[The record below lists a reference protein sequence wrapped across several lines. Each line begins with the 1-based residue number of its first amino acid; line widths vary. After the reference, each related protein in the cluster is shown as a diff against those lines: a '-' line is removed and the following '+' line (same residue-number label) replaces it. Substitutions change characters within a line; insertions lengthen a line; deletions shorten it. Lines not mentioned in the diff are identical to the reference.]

1 MQREGL
7 KFVVVGHV
15 DHGKSTLIGRLLYD
29 TNSLPPDKME
39 EVKRASE
46 ADGSTTEFAFVMD
59 HLEEERKNRVTID
72 TAQIWF
78 RTPNREYVIIDAPGH
93 KQFLKNM
100 ITGSSLAEAALLLI
114 DAEEGLREQTH
125 RHAYLLS
132 LLGVKQVI
140 VVINKM
146 DLVDFSQARFDEL
159 QNDITARLK
168 EFGIEPLCVV
178 PISAQLG
185 DNMAATS
192 ENLAWYQGKTLLDT
206 LDTLQHIGKP
216 QDAPLRFPLQDI
228 YDLDGEKVLVGKL
241 VSGTLN
247 KGQEVIFHPC
257 GKSAK
262 IKEIKQFGKTPTSVG
277 PGESIGITIEDGIAI
292 KALKRGQIACSVEPS
307 PNISNRIT
315 ATVFWMSGE
324 PLEVGE
330 EMELKC
336 ATQQLTC
343 KIKKIQNRMNSS
355 NLEVIEKTAT
365 ELADTEVAKL
375 TVTTEDYLCTDPFE
389 QIEET
394 GRFVLMRDADTVA
407 GGVLH

>member
-29 TNSLPPDKME
+29 TESLPPDKMD
-39 EVKRASE
+39 EVRKASQ

-78 RTPNREYVIIDAPGH
+78 RTDRREYVIIDAPGH

-114 DAEEGLREQTH
+114 DSEEGLREQTH

-132 LLGVKQVI
+132 LLGVKQII

-146 DLVDFSQARFDEL
+146 DLVDFAQARFEEL
-159 QNDITARLK
+159 RDAITKRLN
-168 EFGIEPLCVV
+168 EFGIKPLCVI

-185 DNMAATS
+185 DNLSGAG
-192 ENLAWYQGKTLLDT
+192 ENLSWFKGKTLLDA
-206 LDTLQHIGKP
+206 LDDLQHIGKP
-216 QDAPLRFPLQDI
+216 QDALLRFPLQDI
-228 YDLDGEKVLVGKL
+228 YDQGGEKVLVGKM

-262 IKEIKQFGKTPTSVG
+262 IKEIKKFGHSPDSAE
-277 PGESIGITIEDGIAI
+277 PGESIGVTLEDGITI
-292 KALKRGQIACSVEPS
+292 KALKRGQSV
-307 PNISNRIT
+307 RR
-315 ATVFWMSGE
+315 W
-324 PLEVGE
+324 
-330 EMELKC
+330 
-336 ATQQLTC
+336 
-343 KIKKIQNRMNSS
+343 
-355 NLEVIEKTAT
+355 
-365 ELADTEVAKL
+365 
-375 TVTTEDYLCTDPFE
+375 
-389 QIEET
+389 
-394 GRFVLMRDADTVA
+394 
-407 GGVLH
+407 